1 MKHKKDYPIFVIII
15 EIFIV
20 KMDYIGGN
28 VLGSSQE
35 WKTSTPWVILR
46 INFPLAYSM
55 LEIWQI
61 LSMKASNEL
70 YGGLLTTLPTKSRTT
85 L

>member
-1 MKHKKDYPIFVIII
+1 MTWLDWT
-15 EIFIV
+15 
-20 KMDYIGGN
+20 N
-28 VLGSSQE
+28 GSHL
-35 WKTSTPWVILR
+35 TSAT

-70 YGGLLTTLPTKSRTT
+70 YGGLLTTLPTRSRTT